1 MRLLRATRF
10 TNSGLEVV
18 RLRAVQLKWLGGSE
32 KPIPDM
38 VRKYRHTILDTLV
51 DLAQLLQDYIAIVKG
66 DVVPWDQLPG
76 EESEMIDEDAPAT
89 EVEQIT
95 LHVKEVVESLLGLSA
110 TVQHPAPHDF
120 TAFLAA
126 NTTLNER
133 RDMNHVQELYPT
145 LLHWQAIKLT
155 GALSRI
161 RQYLRYRQ
169 DSRTKSTLGAGE
181 DQDRKGKR
189 KVPSTFDL
197 PTPRSKT
204 PAESSPRQSDGHGDP
219 EDTWLPS
226 YTPSA
231 GQQRIPPLPQ
241 EARLG
246 PFECPI
252 CWCFVFFQDEIKWK
266 THVFRDLQPYASSSF
281 KAHAGSLHADDLTV
295 YGMAALLSLAKVE
308 RKWTDLD
315 CPFCCVSQ
323 HSAAIYFQ
331 HVGRHMEKL
340 SLFALPLVSNDV
352 AGVTD
357 EQEGASSAFEET
369 SLGFESFPY
378 SDTRSVSDFDDEDS
392 NGSETSHED
401 FGNTDERQE
410 VVDNA
415 EESELQSTLAQLRP
429 AVLEGDIDIVQRIL
443 LETSI
448 PDDPK
453 SMFLA
458 ARAGHHLVIQL
469 LLETGFK
476 PDPCIPLK
484 GPRNHFAT
492 PMLAAIGQSNL
503 QVVKVL
509 AAANGFDPT
518 RTRFDG
524 RLYHEIARERRGPN
538 WLEEENILK
547 TAYES
552 YRRVA
557 SSSQG
562 V

>member
-1 MRLLRATRF
+1 M
-10 TNSGLEVV
+10 EVSAEITKRCQV
-18 RLRAVQLKWLGGSE
+18 L
-32 KPIPDM
+32 
-38 VRKYRHTILDTLV
+38 TLC
-51 DLAQLLQDYIAIVKG
+51 
-66 DVVPWDQLPG
+66 
-76 EESEMIDEDAPAT
+76 
-89 EVEQIT
+89 
-95 LHVKEVVESLLGLSA
+95 
-110 TVQHPAPHDF
+110 
-120 TAFLAA
+120 
-126 NTTLNER
+126 R
-133 RDMNHVQELYPT
+133 
-145 LLHWQAIKLT
+145 
-155 GALSRI
+155 
-161 RQYLRYRQ
+161 
-169 DSRTKSTLGAGE
+169 
-181 DQDRKGKR
+181 
-189 KVPSTFDL
+189 
-197 PTPRSKT
+197 
-204 PAESSPRQSDGHGDP
+204 
-219 EDTWLPS
+219 
-226 YTPSA
+226 
-231 GQQRIPPLPQ
+231 
-241 EARLG
+241 
-246 PFECPI
+246 
-252 CWCFVFFQDEIKWK
+252 
-266 THVFRDLQPYASSSF
+266 THVIRDLQPYVCLEDTCAETGYTFARRREWVCHIRQRHWVEYNCPFQSCSTSFQVSSSF
-281 KAHAGSLHADDLTV
+281 KAHVGNLHADDLTV

-340 SLFALPLVSNDV
+340 SLFALPLVGNDV

-357 EQEGASSAFEET
+357 EQEGASSTFQET

-415 EESELQSTLAQLRP
+415 KERELQSALAQLRP
-429 AVLEGDIDIVQRIL
+429 AVSEGNIDTVQRIL

-547 TAYES
+547 IAYES

>member
-1 MRLLRATRF
+1 MRAIRLGLADQKSRFQIWSANIGARDVGTSSLEYKLRDA
-10 TNSGLEVV
+10 SDI
-18 RLRAVQLKWLGGSE
+18 S
-32 KPIPDM
+32 
-38 VRKYRHTILDTLV
+38 HTILDTLV

-155 GALSRI
+155 
-161 RQYLRYRQ
+161 
-169 DSRTKSTLGAGE
+169 
-181 DQDRKGKR
+181 
-189 KVPSTFDL
+189 
-197 PTPRSKT
+197 
-204 PAESSPRQSDGHGDP
+204 